1 MNTRQ
6 YYPQKYYLGCFILC
20 ALLLG
25 GAYYLQYAQ
34 GLKPCA
40 LCILQRVAYYT
51 IALVSLLAVIIN
63 PKQMWQK
70 IFAAT
75 LGVIS
80 LSGLLIAARQAWLQY
95 FVLTDVGCGPNLN
108 FMLQNFPLSQIIKTL
123 FYGAGDC
130 AAVTW
135 RFVGLSMAEW
145 SVLFFCGFLAV
156 FIYLFFKGR

>member
-1 MNTRQ
+1 MNNRK
-6 YYPQKYYLGCFILC
+6 YYPRKYYLGCFILS

-25 GAYYLQYAQ
+25 AAYYLQYAES
-34 GLKPCA
+34 LKPCA

-51 IALVSLLAVIIN
+51 IALVSLVVAIIN
-63 PKQMWQK
+63 PKQIWQK
-70 IFAAT
+70 IFAAA
-75 LGVIS
+75 LSVIS
-80 LSGLLIAARQAWLQY
+80 LSGLLITARQTWLQY
-95 FVLTDVGCGPNLN
+95 FALTDTGCGPNLN
-108 FMLQNFPLSQIIKTL
+108 FMLQNFPLSQIVKTL

-156 FIYLFFKGR
+156 FLYLFFKRR

>member
-6 YYPQKYYLGCFILC
+6 YYLFSFSVC

-25 GAYYLQYAQ
+25 GAYYLQYTQ

-51 IALVSLLAVIIN
+51 IGFISLLAVIIN
-63 PKQMWQK
+63 PKQLGQK
-70 IFAAT
+70 IFALLLA
-75 LGVIS
+75 LIA
-80 LSGLLIAARQAWLQY
+80 LSGLLIAARQSWLQY
-95 FVLTDVGCGPNLN
+95 FVLTDTGCGPNLN
-108 FMLQNFPLSQIIKTL
+108 FMLRNFPLSQTIKTL

-135 RFVGLSMAEW
+135 RFIGLSMAEW
-145 SVLFFCGFLAV
+145 SVLFFCGFLAL
-156 FIYLFFKGR
+156 FLYLFFRK